1 MVGLGC
7 IWGAAE
13 WPTGWTV
20 HHVAETGSTNADLLD
35 AHENGLVADRTVLAT
50 DHQTAGRGRLDRRWD
65 APAGTGLLV
74 SMLFED
80 VPDVPA
86 ELTQRVGLAT
96 VGAARK
102 SLVAAGTAYNDV
114 AVGLKW
120 PNDVLLDDHKLAGI
134 LAQRSKDGA
143 VVVGVGLNVTWAP
156 AGAARLDTDIAPA
169 NVLADLLAAFD
180 ALPDII
186 HDVYRS
192 ELLTLGRSVRVELAA
207 GRVVT
212 GLAVDVEPS
221 GRLVVRDARG
231 DLHRFDVGDI
241 VHLHLDRD

>member
-1 MVGLGC
+1 VAGLGR

-13 WPTGWTV
+13 WPAGWTV
-20 HHVAETGSTNADLLD
+20 HHVAETASTNADLLD
-35 AHENGLVADRTVLAT
+35 AHVNGRAGDRFVLAT

-74 SMLFED
+74 SMLFEN

-86 ELTQRVGLAT
+86 ELTQRIGLAA
-96 VGAARK
+96 VGAVRTLLAD
-102 SLVAAGTAYNDV
+102 GPGHPP

-120 PNDVLLDDHKLAGI
+120 PNDVLLDDRKLAGI

-143 VVVGVGLNVTWAP
+143 VVVGVGLNVTSAP
-156 AGAARLDTDIAPA
+156 AGAARLGTGIAPA
-169 NVLADLLAAFD
+169 DVLADLLDGFD
-180 ALPDII
+180 ALPDTI
-186 HDVYRS
+186 HDIYRS
-192 ELLTLGRSVRVELAA
+192 ELLTIGRPVRVELPG

-212 GLAVDVEPS
+212 GGAVDVERS

-231 DLHRFDVGDI
+231 DLQRFDAGDVI
-241 VHLHLDRD
+241 HARTTDA

>member
-1 MVGLGC
+1 VVGVGH
-7 IWGAAE
+7 IWSAAE

-20 HHVAETGSTNADLLD
+20 HHVAETGGTNADLLD
-35 AHENGLVADRTVLAT
+35 AHEKGLVADRTVLAT
-50 DHQTAGRGRLDRRWD
+50 DHQTAGRGRLDRRWE

-102 SLVAAGTAYNDV
+102 SLPAAGAARTDV

-120 PNDVLLDDHKLAGI
+120 PNDVLLGDRKLAGI

-143 VVVGVGLNVTWAP
+143 VVVGVGLNVTSAP
-156 AGAARLDTDIAPA
+156 AGAARLGTGIAPA
-169 NVLADLLAAFD
+169 RVLADLLGGFD

-186 HDVYRS
+186 HDIYRS
-192 ELLTLGRSVRVELAA
+192 ELLTLGRSVRVELP
-207 GRVVT
+207 GGGVVT
-212 GLAVDVEPS
+212 GIAVDVERS

-241 VHLHLDRD
+241 VHLQVPRG

>member
-1 MVGLGC
+1 MVGLGR
-7 IWGAAE
+7 IWSAAQ
-13 WPTGWTV
+13 WPTRWSV
-20 HHVAETGSTNADLLD
+20 HHVAETGSTNADLLE
-35 AHENGLVADRTVLAT
+35 AYENGLAGDRTVLAA
-50 DHQTAGRGRLDRRWD
+50 DHQTAGRGRLDRRWE

-74 SMLFED
+74 SMLFDD
-80 VPDVPA
+80 VPDVAA

-96 VGAARK
+96 LGAARK
-102 SLVAAGTAYNDV
+102 SLAAAGAARTGA

-120 PNDVLLDDHKLAGI
+120 PNDVLLDDRKLAGI

-143 VVVGVGLNVTWAP
+143 VVVGVGLNVRSAP
-156 AGAARLDTDIAPA
+156 PGAARLGTDIAPA
-169 NVLADLLAAFD
+169 DVLADLLAAFD
-180 ALPDII
+180 ALPDIVDDI
-186 HDVYRS
+186 YRG
-192 ELLTLGRSVRVELAA
+192 ELLTLGRSVRVELPG

-241 VHLHLDRD
+241 VHLR